1 MFSEIDKTIFTDSCE
16 VISTSQLFVYP
27 IFKNGKSSLYDAMA
41 AQSWS
46 VIRDID
52 IALIRE
58 PITVFVREPRTRFI
72 SGVNTYIQHLQ
83 RDVANVDVS
92 TALWFVNQYLF
103 LNRHYCPQFY
113 WLINLARWAGRDV
126 MLDLRPMK
134 RLNEL
139 TDINNDAGV
148 APLTP
153 ELDLAIQGF
162 DWHQIELYLL
172 LDEIIMAH
180 VGRQITF
187 RQLLQAVYR
196 QHRELYDLI
205 FARTHRIVSLTDAL
219 S

>member
-46 VIRDID
+46 VIQDID
-52 IALIRE
+52 IALIKD
-58 PITVFVREPRTRFI
+58 PITVFVRDPRARFI

-83 RDVANVDVS
+83 RDVPNIDVP
-92 TALWFVNQYLF
+92 TVLWFVNRYLF

-113 WLINLARWAGRDV
+113 WLINLARWAGPDV
-126 MLDLRPMK
+126 VLDIRPVH
-134 RLNEL
+134 RLSEI

-153 ELDLAIQGF
+153 ELDQAIQQF
-162 DWHQIELYLL
+162 DWQQIDLYLL
-172 LDEIIMAH
+172 LDQIVLAQ
-180 VGRQITF
+180 VGHYITF
-187 RQLLQAVYR
+187 KKLLQIVYR
-196 QHRELYDLI
+196 QHRELYDI
-205 FARTHRIVSLTDAL
+205 VFGRTQRIVSLTDAL

>member
-41 AQSWS
+41 AQSWR

-52 IALIRE
+52 IALIQD
-58 PITVFVREPRTRFI
+58 PITVFVRDPRARFI

-83 RDVANVDVS
+83 RDVPNIDVP

-103 LNRHYCPQFY
+103 LNKHYCPQFY
-113 WLINLARWAGRDV
+113 WLINLARWAGPDV
-126 MLDLRPMK
+126 VLDIRPMQ
-134 RLNEL
+134 RLNEI

-153 ELDLAIQGF
+153 ELEQAIQQF
-162 DWHQIELYLL
+162 DWPQIDLYLL
-172 LDEIIMAH
+172 LDQIVSAQ
-180 VGRQITF
+180 VGHYITF
-187 RQLLQAVYR
+187 KKLLQIVYR
-196 QHRELYDLI
+196 QHRELYDI
-205 FARTHRIVSLTDAL
+205 VFGRTQRIVNLTDAL